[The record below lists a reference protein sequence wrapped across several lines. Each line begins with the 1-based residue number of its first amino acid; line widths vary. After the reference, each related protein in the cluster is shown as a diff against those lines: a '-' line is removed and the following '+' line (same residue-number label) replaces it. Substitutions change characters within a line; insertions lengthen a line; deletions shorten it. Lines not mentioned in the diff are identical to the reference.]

1 VKLFT
6 DTDKAVLERAS
17 DGMTYCRLHGWSKVA
32 FCPSCPTTDSI
43 LDARAKTYGPFRD
56 VSELTLTLVDA
67 MNARREKDSL
77 ADDQSVALYMIQ
89 HKIARIITGDADHID
104 SWDDIAG
111 YAKLVADRL
120 RGIIR

>member
-1 VKLFT
+1 LSRSDWFCVNHQMHVGYGMECPECVPS
-6 DTDKAVLERAS
+6 DKNAWVS
-17 DGMTYCRLHGWSKVA
+17 
-32 FCPSCPTTDSI
+32 TDSI

-67 MNARREKDSL
+67 VNARLKDRDISL
-77 ADDQSVALYMIQ
+77 ADDQSVALFMIQ

-120 RGIIR
+120 RGIVR

>member
-1 VKLFT
+1 VPVKFFT
-6 DTDKAVLERAS
+6 DGGRCAKHKDYLPAGYCPEC
-17 DGMTYCRLHGWSKVA
+17 DGGQGVS
-32 FCPSCPTTDSI
+32 TDSI